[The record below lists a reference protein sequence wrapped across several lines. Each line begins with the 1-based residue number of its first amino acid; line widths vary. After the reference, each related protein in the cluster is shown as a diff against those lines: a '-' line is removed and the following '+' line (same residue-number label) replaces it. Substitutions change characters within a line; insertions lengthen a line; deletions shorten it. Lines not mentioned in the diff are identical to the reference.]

1 MDFNYSEEQQML
13 ADSLRRFIVAD
24 YSFAKRRAIA
34 RSDAS
39 LDRSMWATLAEMGVL
54 GLTIPAEFGGFGES
68 AASQLVVQ
76 RELGR
81 GIVLEPV
88 IPCAVIA
95 TAVLSGFG
103 SEAQKAEWLPAIVTG
118 QRVLTAAW
126 LEPVSRYR
134 TDTAQCTAR
143 REGAGWVLDGVKCLV
158 WHGHG
163 ADAWIV
169 SARLDG
175 DVALFIVP
183 REAAGV
189 TATPYPSMDG
199 QRGADLRLDSVR
211 LCADA
216 LIGGES
222 RAREGLAALEQGL
235 DHGIAAQC
243 AAAAGAMERLIE
255 MTRDYL
261 LTRRQFGQPLAAF
274 QALQHRLADMLVQ
287 KECALS
293 MAYVAAKALDEPSLA
308 ARRRMVSGA
317 KVIVARAARFV
328 GQQAVQ
334 LHGGMGITDELEVS
348 DYFRYLTMTDVLL
361 GDTDTHLERYSAAM
375 AA

>member
-13 ADSLRRFIVAD
+13 ADSLRRFIESD
-24 YSFAKRRAIA
+24 YSFARRRTIA
-34 RSDAS
+34 RSGAS
-39 LDRSMWATLAEMGVL
+39 FDRGMWATLAEMGVL
-54 GLTIPAEFGGFGES
+54 GLTIPGAYGGFEES

-95 TAVLSGFG
+95 AAVLSGFG
-103 SEAQKAEWLPAIVTG
+103 SEAQKAEWLPAIATG
-118 QRVLTAAW
+118 QRVLCAAW
-126 LEPVSRYR
+126 LEPASRFR
-134 TDTAQCTAR
+134 ADTAQCTATR
-143 REGAGWVLDGVKCLV
+143 DGAGWVLDGVKCLV
-158 WHGHG
+158 WHGHS
-163 ADAWIV
+163 AHAWIV

-175 DVALFIVP
+175 KVALFLVP
-183 REAAGV
+183 RDAAGV
-189 TATPYPSMDG
+189 TVTPYPSMDG
-199 QRGADLRLDSVR
+199 QHGADVR
-211 LCADA
+211 FERVRVAADA
-216 LIGGES
+216 LIAGE
-222 RAREGLAALEQGL
+222 AQGLEALEHGL

-243 AAAAGAMERLIE
+243 AAAAGAMERLID

-261 LTRRQFGQPLAAF
+261 LARRQFGQPLAAF

-293 MAYVAAKALDEPSLA
+293 MAYVAAKALDEPDLA

-328 GQQAVQ
+328 GEQAVQ
-334 LHGGMGITDELEVS
+334 LHGGMGVTDELEVS
-348 DYFRYLTMTDVLL
+348 DYFRYLAMTDVLL
-361 GDTDTHLERYSAAM
+361 GDADTHMERYSAAM